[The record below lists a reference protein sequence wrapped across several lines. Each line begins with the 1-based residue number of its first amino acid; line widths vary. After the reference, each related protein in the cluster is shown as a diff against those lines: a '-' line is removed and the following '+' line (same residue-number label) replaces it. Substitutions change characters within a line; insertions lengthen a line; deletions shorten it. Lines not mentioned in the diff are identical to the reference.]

1 MASRLEFGNLGP
13 CMHEYNKSSRS
24 GRQMWVTP
32 PPPPPGEHRQYR
44 LMMGALAL
52 LLIAL
57 GLVLYRDRDFWFPDT
72 DDADDSVLQTLPVM
86 ASTDTTRNPTTSI
99 RKVQTTATKPRR
111 TLAEHRTQ
119 APSAATPPVGD
130 DQADPPPVTISE
142 RTVLPPLEVEVV
154 AGDVH
159 QTVHVES
166 KALHVDLQPNQQPA
180 VDAPAPAEGNEE
192 TAAGITANVAEHVQM
207 SADTDAIVSQS
218 VEPAYPLLAR
228 QMKVQGA
235 VILQAFISRDG
246 TIDDLRVLSGPP
258 ILANAAQEAV
268 KQWHFKPHYQG
279 SDSVE
284 TQAKITVNF
293 TISTN

>member
-1 MASRLEFGNLGP
+1 MY
-13 CMHEYNKSSRS
+13 EYNKSSKPGREMWTAPPSPRS
-24 GRQMWVTP
+24 GEQ
-32 PPPPPGEHRQYR
+32 RQYR

-72 DDADDSVLQTLPVM
+72 DDTDESVLQSLPVT
-86 ASTDTTRNPTTSI
+86 ASADTARKPTTSI
-99 RKVQTTATKPRR
+99 QQSQTSARKPRR
-111 TLAEHRTQ
+111 PAAEHRVQ
-119 APSAATPPVGD
+119 AAATAVTAPVD
-130 DQADPPPVTISE
+130 DQADPPPVSISE

-166 KALHVDLQPNQQPA
+166 KPLHVDLQPPQQQA
-180 VDAPAPAEGNEE
+180 SVDAQAPPKENEE

-207 SADTDAIVSQS
+207 SADTDAIVSRS

-235 VILQAFISRDG
+235 VILQAFINRDG

-258 ILANAAQEAV
+258 ILASAAQEAV

-279 SDSVE
+279 SDSIE